1 LQKFCEAID
10 VESLDSHHHGHT
22 PYVVLLIQELL
33 KWRAQH
39 GGASP
44 TSREEKNEFKNQ
56 VRHGQRDVKEVNFA
70 EALSLTYKVSLPT
83 TIPSGV
89 KEILEDGAA
98 KTLTA
103 HSANFWILVNATK
116 QFVEKEGGGLLPLM
130 GSIPD
135 MTSDTQT
142 YIALQEVYQKR
153 AQDDIAAVSRY
164 VAANLAS
171 VGRSDSI
178 SQEEIK
184 LFCKNALYLR
194 LVRTSSLNQE
204 YAKETARIEDMASAL
219 EDPDTNLVYYFL
231 LRAVDRFWAA
241 KKRFPGWQD
250 DQVQPDIAI
259 LKGYVEGLLAELGLN
274 TSAVSE
280 NAVHEMCRFGA
291 AELHNIAA
299 LMGGIVAQEVIKVL
313 THQWVPIANTLIYNG
328 MNSTTTV
335 FSL

>member
-1 LQKFCEAID
+1 
-10 VESLDSHHHGHT
+10 
-22 PYVVLLIQELL
+22 L

-39 GGASP
+39 GGSSP
-44 TSREEKNEFKNQ
+44 TSREEKNEFKTQ
-56 VRHGQRDVKEVNFA
+56 VRSGQRDSKEQNYS
-70 EALSLTYKVSLPT
+70 EALSLAYKVSSPT
-83 TIPSGV
+83 TVPSGV
-89 KEILEDGAA
+89 KEILEDEAA
-98 KTLTA
+98 KNLTA

-116 QFVEKEGGGLLPLM
+116 QFVENEGGGLLPLM

-142 YIALQEVYQKR
+142 YIALQEVYQKK
-153 AQDDIAAVSRY
+153 AQDDIEAVTRY
-164 VAANLAS
+164 VAANLSRVGKS
-171 VGRSDSI
+171 VDSI

-204 YAKETARIEDMASAL
+204 YAKETARLEDMASAL

-231 LRAVDRFWAA
+231 LRSVDRFWAD
-241 KKRFPGWQD
+241 KNRFPGWQD
-250 DQVQPDIAI
+250 DQVQPDIPL
-259 LKGYVEGLLAELGLN
+259 LKAHVEGLLTELGLN

-280 NAVHEMCRFGA
+280 SAIHEMCRFGA

-299 LMGGIVAQEVIKVL
+299 LLGGVVAQEVIKVL
-313 THQWVPIANTLIYNG
+313 THQWVPINNTLIYNG